1 MATNST
7 SKMLARMTR
16 RDKVVAESETPD
28 IADEPRNQFQSNL
41 QAKPNSDME
50 EVLAQI
56 LGTSATKKLT
66 PSDK

>member
-7 SKMLARMTR
+7 SKMLARMTKK
-16 RDKVVAESETPD
+16 DKVIAQGDTPNV
-28 IADEPRNQFQSNL
+28 ADEPCNQFQSTL
-41 QAKPNSDME
+41 QPKPNSDME

-66 PSDK
+66 PTDK